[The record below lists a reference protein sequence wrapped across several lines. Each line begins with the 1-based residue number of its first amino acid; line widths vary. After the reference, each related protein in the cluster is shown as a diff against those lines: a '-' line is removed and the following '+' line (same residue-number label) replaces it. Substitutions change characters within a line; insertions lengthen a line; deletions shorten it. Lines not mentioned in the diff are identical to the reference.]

1 MKQKRIA
8 ALLAFF
14 LGIFGAHRFYLGQR
28 FFGIVICTLTTLA
41 FIITTQ
47 EGVPLI
53 IAPAVF
59 AFVESVLF
67 AVMPREDFDEKY
79 NTKYL
84 SDKQTAE
91 FDEMEE
97 APYQGWSYQL
107 QSEAKKFKQEMT
119 TEAAAFT
126 AMPPLPEEEQLEL
139 KENPSLDLLDQITH
153 YGNLRDQGLLT
164 EEEFEHLKKRLL

>member
-8 ALLAFF
+8 AILAFF
-14 LGIFGAHRFYLGQR
+14 LGMFGAHRFYLGLR
-28 FFGIVICTLTTLA
+28 FFGIVICTFTVLA
-41 FIITTQ
+41 FIITAE

-53 IAPAVF
+53 VAPAVF

-79 NTKYL
+79 NSRYL
-84 SDKQTAE
+84 SDEPTTQVQGTEA
-91 FDEMEE
+91 
-97 APYQGWSYQL
+97 APYQEWSYKRNT
-107 QSEAKKFKQEMT
+107 EAKKLKQELA

-126 AMPPLPEEEQLEL
+126 AMPPLPEEDKLEL
-139 KENPSLDLLDQITH
+139 KEEPSLDLLDQIAH